1 MFSNQNTKFQ
11 NWIIEKI
18 IFYEN
23 RFKQCILNENHCSVH
38 SAFKYFRKMFKIA

>member
-1 MFSNQNTKFQ
+1 MFSIQNTKFQ

-23 RFKQCILNENHCSVH
+23 RFKQCILNENQCSVH
-38 SAFKYFRKMFKIA
+38 CAFKYFRKMFNIA